1 MRVLIAGSAGQLGR
15 ALCASAPA
23 GAEIFAPAKADF
35 DILDSAGVR
44 ATVERIRPD
53 LVVNAAAYT
62 AVDKAQ
68 TDAAA
73 AEAVNGTAAG
83 TLAAAAARV
92 GARFA
97 HVSTDFVFDG
107 SSPLPIAPDA
117 APAPLGVYGA
127 TKLSGERLVAAA
139 HPAALIVRTAWV
151 YAAEGN
157 NFVHTMLRLMRDR
170 AEVRVVSDQIG
181 TPTHADSL
189 ARAIWALDS
198 ARATGLYHWTDSGV
212 ASWYDFAVAIHDEAL
227 ALGLLGRPVAVVPI
241 RTVDYPTPARRPAM
255 SVLDKS
261 SSWAIT
267 GPAAHWRT
275 ELRLALRAVVALS
288 AAKEG
293 K

>member
-1 MRVLIAGSAGQLGR
+1 MKVLIAGSAGQLGR
-15 ALCASAPA
+15 ALRASAPA
-23 GAEIFAPAKADF
+23 GVEVIAPAEADF
-35 DILDSAGVR
+35 DILDAARVC
-44 ATVERIRPD
+44 ATVAQTRPD
-53 LVVNAAAYT
+53 LVINAAAYT
-62 AVDKAQ
+62 AVDKAEA
-68 TDAAA
+68 DAAT

-83 TLAAAAARV
+83 TLAAAAAQS

-127 TKLSGERLVAAA
+127 TKLSGERQVNAA

-151 YAAEGN
+151 YAAQGN
-157 NFVHTMLRLMRDR
+157 NFVHTMLRLMRER
-170 AEVRVVSDQIG
+170 PEVRVVADQVG

-189 ARAIWALDS
+189 ARAIWALD
-198 ARATGLYHWTDSGV
+198 AAHTTGIHHWTDAGV

-227 ALGLLGRPVAVVPI
+227 ALGLLEQPVAVVPI

-275 ELRLALRAVVALS
+275 ELRLALQALKALS